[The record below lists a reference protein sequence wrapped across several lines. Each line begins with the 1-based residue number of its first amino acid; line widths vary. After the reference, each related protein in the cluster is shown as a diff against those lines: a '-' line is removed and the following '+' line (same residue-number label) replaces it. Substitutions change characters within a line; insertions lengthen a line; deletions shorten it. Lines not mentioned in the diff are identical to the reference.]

1 MGLSMPQAR
10 IAFPIA
16 KTLKDV
22 TFLVLSV
29 DVTTR
34 YGDHP
39 RDVCLGRSQM
49 LTLSSFIRFLL
60 PRSGFAPAP
69 PDRDLLGSGVRVF
82 FFRNIHVRL
91 VNLRSSPGLPT
102 LRGVQQGD
110 TLLGIP

>member
-69 PDRDLLGSGVRVF
+69 PDRDLLGSGVRGF
-82 FFRNIHVRL
+82 FF
-91 VNLRSSPGLPT
+91 
-102 LRGVQQGD
+102 
-110 TLLGIP
+110 